1 MRIKQ
6 IILLTFALC
15 ATLSA
20 VAQRRS
26 VDRELPDSVLRQI
39 EQRRSNRGLVE
50 RNNVFVPKGQW
61 IFGGTASYSV
71 HHNNDYKAL
80 IIEDIQSK
88 GYTFKASPLV
98 AYAITDN
105 MALGLRFNYGRTFM
119 RLDNASLSLGEGE
132 SATNLSTNFYYGL
145 KHTYSLGAIWRQYIP
160 LGRNKRFAI
169 FNEVQLAMG
178 GAQSKYA
185 QDSPVNGTYSK
196 SFEAGLSVSP
206 GIIAFASNT
215 MAIEVSV
222 GVMGIQLNSTKQL
235 HNQVEEGRTT
245 TSFMNFSINLLSI
258 GLGVSFYL

>member
-1 MRIKQ
+1 MRIKHI
-6 IILLTFALC
+6 IILCFALC

-26 VDRELPDSVLRQI
+26 VDRELPDSVLTQI

-80 IIEDIQSK
+80 IVEDINSE
-88 GYTFKASPLV
+88 GYTVKASPLV

-119 RLDNASLSLGEGE
+119 RLDSASISLGDSETG
-132 SATNLSTNFYYGL
+132 TNLTTDFYYAL
-145 KHTYSLGAIWRQYIP
+145 KHSYSLGAIWRQYIP
-160 LGRNKRFAI
+160 LGKNKRFAI

-178 GAQSKYA
+178 ASQSKFA
-185 QDSPVNGTYSK
+185 QDNPVNGTFSE

-215 MAIEVSV
+215 MAVEVSV
-222 GVMGIQLNSTKQL
+222 GVMGVQFNSTKQV
-235 HNQVEEGRTT
+235 HNQVEEGKTT
-245 TSFMNFSINLLSI
+245 SSFMNFSINLLSV